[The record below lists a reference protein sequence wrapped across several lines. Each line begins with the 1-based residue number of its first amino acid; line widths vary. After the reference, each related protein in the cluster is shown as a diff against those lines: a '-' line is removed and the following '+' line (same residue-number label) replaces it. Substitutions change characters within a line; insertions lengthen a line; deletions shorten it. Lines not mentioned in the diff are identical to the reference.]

1 MDQRRLALRAAHSLT
16 RLAIQYLLP
25 LKWLRALKWLQ
36 AFKWL
41 QARLSAWGSREAFLQ
56 VLVLAAVLGAMVWL
70 VGNVQSNLER
80 QNINSGFGFLS
91 ERAGFGINQT
101 LIAYTED
108 DSFGRVVVVGLL
120 NTLLVSGLGI
130 FFATLLGFS
139 LGVARLSRNWLIS
152 KIAMVYIEI
161 FRNVPLLLQ
170 IMFWY
175 FGVLRNLPSP
185 RQALS
190 VGDAMFMS
198 NRGIVLPW
206 LEAGAGAMWYGVA
219 LLGLAAG
226 FFWLRRR
233 TLKAKLTTGHSTRF
247 WRPLLVLAL
256 ALFGAA
262 ALMAGVPFA
271 LDVPQLKG
279 FNFRGGLTVIPE
291 FVALLLAL
299 SLYTAAFIAEIVRA
313 GINSVN
319 KGQREA
325 AAALGLPERVAL
337 RLVVLPQ
344 ALRVIIPPLTSQ
356 YLNLTKNSSL
366 AVAIAYPDIVSVL
379 AGTTLS
385 QVGQALEIIFVTM
398 MIYLSLSLLTSWA
411 MNRYNQRMAF
421 VGNNT

>member
-1 MDQRRLALRAAHSLT
+1 VDQRRLALRAAHSLT
-16 RLAIQYLLP
+16 RLAIQNLLP